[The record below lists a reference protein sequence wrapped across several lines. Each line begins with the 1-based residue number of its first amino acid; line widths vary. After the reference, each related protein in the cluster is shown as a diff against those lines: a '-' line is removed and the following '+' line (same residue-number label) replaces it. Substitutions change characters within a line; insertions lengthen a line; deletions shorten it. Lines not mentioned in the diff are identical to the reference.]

1 MDDFDDYSEEDTQ
14 DIDFDASAGLDLGD
28 DDDYILEQQGLEE
41 FAQDGYFENLETD
54 YDTDTWH

>member
-1 MDDFDDYSEEDTQ
+1 MTTGKKIRRKST
-14 DIDFDASAGLDLGD
+14 FDASAGLDLGD
-28 DDDYILEQQGLEE
+28 DDDYNLEQQGLEE